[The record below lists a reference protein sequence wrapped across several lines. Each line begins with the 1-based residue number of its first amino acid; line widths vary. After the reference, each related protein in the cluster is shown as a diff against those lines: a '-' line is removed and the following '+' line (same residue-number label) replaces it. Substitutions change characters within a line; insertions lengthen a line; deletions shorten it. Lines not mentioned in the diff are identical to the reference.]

1 MEPGTVSDRLPSMSP
16 EPLGEIIRGTV
27 ERLLDA
33 QQSRELDCTAADLL
47 RAAMGTDSEHHRP
60 KGNLMKIS
68 VIGTGLIG
76 AQVVGD
82 LTAAGHEASGYS
94 RSTGVDLLTGD
105 GLDDALRGAQV
116 AVNLTNSPT
125 FDDDSLDFFRTSV
138 TNLLA
143 AAQAAGVGHLVTLS
157 IVGVDQVPDMA
168 YYRAKTLQENLVEAG
183 PIPYSIVRA
192 TQFMEFIAPTMEST
206 TDGEV
211 VRLPA
216 TPIQPISSAEV
227 AAAVAEVAEGDPL
240 HGIRNIAGPDVF
252 TLDELGRITLEAKGN
267 HRHVVTDPTAGLF
280 AVVKGDVLTAPE
292 GARLSS
298 THYRD
303 WLRSH

>member
-1 MEPGTVSDRLPSMSP
+1 
-16 EPLGEIIRGTV
+16 
-27 ERLLDA
+27 
-33 QQSRELDCTAADLL
+33 
-47 RAAMGTDSEHHRP
+47 
-60 KGNLMKIS
+60 MKIA

-76 AQVVGD
+76 SQVIQR
-82 LTAAGHEASGYS
+82 LTAAGHEATGHS
-94 RSTGVDLLTGD
+94 RSTGLDLLTGD
-105 GLDDALRGAQV
+105 GLDDALRGAD
-116 AVNLTNSPT
+116 AVVNVTNSPT
-125 FDDDSLDFFRTSV
+125 FDDASIDFFRTTV

-143 AAQAAGVGHLVTLS
+143 GAEKAGVGHIVTLS

-168 YYRAKTLQENLVEAG
+168 YYRAKTLQEDLVKNG

-192 TQFMEFIAPTMEST
+192 TQFMEFVAPAMDWT
-206 TDGEV
+206 TDGDV

-227 AAAVAEVAEGDPL
+227 AAVVAEVAAGAPL
-240 HGIRNIAGPDVF
+240 NGTRDIAGPDVF
-252 TLDELGRITLEAKGN
+252 TLDELGRITLEATGD

-280 AVVKGDVLTAPE
+280 ALAKGDVLIASD
-292 GARLSS
+292 GAHLAT